1 MTDTRA
7 VLSRFSDQLDV
18 LAHPERLT
26 LLLALRD
33 APPDESIRRTGDE
46 VNRRSVGRAQ
56 QVRMYHVHLPKLDDI
71 GVVDWDREAD
81 TIRRGPNFA
90 ETEPILD
97 VLGSRRDDLPGES
110 GHR

>member
-1 MTDTRA
+1 
-7 VLSRFSDQLDV
+7 
-18 LAHPERLT
+18 
-26 LLLALRD
+26 
-33 APPDESIRRTGDE
+33 
-46 VNRRSVGRAQ
+46 
-56 QVRMYHVHLPKLDDI
+56 MYHVHLPKLDDI